1 MENTP
6 RKLLRSTP
14 LIDRLP
20 LSLLLVAALTLGLA
34 PFLPE
39 PHLLEKLRLLVGG
52 TLVRPLD
59 WFDLLLHSAPWVL
72 LLAKLAR
79 IWHRARSGRER
90 G

>member
-1 MENTP
+1 MERTP
-6 RKLLRSTP
+6 KKALQLVP

-59 WFDLLLHSAPWVL
+59 WFDLLLHSFPWLL
-72 LLAKLAR
+72 LLAKLAHVWR
-79 IWHRARSGRER
+79 HAKSGRER